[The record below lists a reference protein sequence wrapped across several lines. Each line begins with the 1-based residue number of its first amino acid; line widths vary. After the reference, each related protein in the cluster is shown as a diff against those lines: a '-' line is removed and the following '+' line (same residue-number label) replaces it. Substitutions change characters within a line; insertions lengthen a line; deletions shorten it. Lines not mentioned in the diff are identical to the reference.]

1 MDKKKTTLLIDAD
14 VLAFEAAV
22 VAEESIEW
30 KDEMWTVHADMAL
43 AKARIVNRVEQF
55 KEKLQANDIVMA
67 LTDRANY
74 RRILNP
80 DYKSNRSKSR
90 LPIIL
95 KQVKKW
101 IIEEMDGQLW
111 PNLEADDVI
120 SILATDK
127 KMDEETIIVSI
138 DKDFKSVP
146 GIYYD
151 FNKDE
156 THHVSQEDADRYHL
170 IQTLT
175 GDATDGYSGVPKVGA
190 VTAKRLLDKEGYDW
204 DVVKKCYEDVGL
216 TENDALMNAWMARLL
231 QADNYCF
238 RTNTIKKL
246 WTPRNYQTK
255 DILKISPQGLNV
267 TGTLDGDDPRL
278 FLQSPYAVSPKDL
291 KMAESFTETTTG
303 EKDSR

>member
-1 MDKKKTTLLIDAD
+1 MNKTLLIDAD
-14 VLAFEAAV
+14 VLAFEASV
-22 VAEESIEW
+22 IAEESIEW
-30 KDEMWTVHADMAL
+30 KEEMWTVHADMAL

-55 KEKLQANDIVMA
+55 KQKLQADDIVMA

-74 RRILNP
+74 RRVLNP

-101 IIEEMDGQLW
+101 ILEEMDGQLW

-156 THHVSQEDADRYHL
+156 THHVSEEDADRYHL

-190 VTAKRLLDKEGYDW
+190 VTAKRLLDKEGYEW
-204 DVVKKCYEDVGL
+204 ETVAKCYEDVGM

-255 DILKISPQGLNV
+255 DILEISPQALNV

-278 FLQSPYAVSPKDL
+278 FLQSPYARSPKDL